1 MTLLLFPL
9 KWELDFFLKHFGE
22 EGYVRTQFQHTPVYC
37 FADLELLCAFTGQ
50 GKVQMALSAQALC
63 QKFPEVQSLIVGGS
77 AGRLAA
83 DLQLGDLVLGE
94 ITIEHDFRVRTR
106 SMTPPAFPADLKL
119 LEKWKSLGLG
129 NGHIGKIASGDEDI
143 VSRNR
148 RSELHSET
156 LALCVAWEGAG
167 GARASRFLKKPF
179 IEIRVITDLGD
190 SSSSSGESLRGEF
203 EAQLDISMKNFAQAM
218 KAYLKLSKDD

>member
-22 EGYVRTQFQHTPVYC
+22 EGSVRSQFQHTPVYR
-37 FADLELLCAFTGQ
+37 FADRDLICAFTGQ

-63 QKFPEVQSLIVGGS
+63 QKFPEIQSLVVGGS
-77 AGRLAA
+77 AGRLAP

-94 ITIEHDFRVRTR
+94 LTIEHDFKVRSR
-106 SMTPPAFPADLKL
+106 PMMPPAFPADLNL
-119 LEKWKSLGLG
+119 LEKWKSLELS
-129 NGHIGKIASGDEDI
+129 NGHIGKIASGDEDV
-143 VSRNR
+143 VSMNR
-148 RSELHSET
+148 RRELHSET
-156 LALCVAWEGAG
+156 QALCVAWEGAG
-167 GARASRFLKKPF
+167 GARASRFLKKPY

-190 SSSSSGESLRGEF
+190 SSSSSSESLRGEF